1 MLKGGGELDF
11 LEEAVRAEQGGEL
24 RVENLDRHAASVP
37 DVLGQIDRGHPAL
50 PELALDA
57 VAVGQRLGKA
67 GQHITHGRSGRYD
80 PGLSFGVA
88 TLDRLA
94 FDNSYARLHPGFYEV
109 VDPTPLPDPYLV
121 AFNSDAAALLDLD
134 AAEASNPALPAY
146 LSGARRIPGA
156 EPIAQAYAG
165 HQFGVWV
172 PQLGDGRAFLLG
184 EVRTSNG
191 DKWDLHLKGA
201 GRTRFSRFGDGR
213 SVLRS
218 TIREYLAS
226 EALFGLGI
234 PTTRA
239 LCIVGS
245 DEPVQRETA
254 ETAATIIRL
263 APSHVRFG
271 TFQYFAARGEAGRV
285 RELADFVIGQHF
297 PELQELSNR
306 YPRFFGE
313 VCRRTAR
320 LMAQWTAAG
329 FAHGV
334 MNTDNMSVLGLTLDY
349 GPYGFLD
356 AYDAGFICNHTDTG
370 GQYAFDRQ
378 PAVGMWNCARLGE
391 ALLGVMEVA
400 EAQEELETYWDA
412 FVPEYARL
420 MRAKLGFLTEREED
434 AALLRDLLAALQ
446 ANRVD
451 YPRFFRALNTVDQRH
466 ATDDCE
472 VRAMFADRAAINSWL
487 DRYAARLRAE
497 GSVAAER
504 AERMGRT
511 NPRYVLRNWIA
522 QEAIARAQRKDFGLI
537 EELRRLFAVP
547 YDEHPGMER
556 FAEPP
561 SASGREIVVSC
572 SS

>member
-1 MLKGGGELDF
+1 MTEMSLSLPD
-11 LEEAVRAEQGGEL
+11 LECPARDGKRQAVRQG
-24 RVENLDRHAASVP
+24 RHAAP
-37 DVLGQIDRGHPAL
+37 DGG
-50 PELALDA
+50 
-57 VAVGQRLGKA
+57 
-67 GQHITHGRSGRYD
+67 GRYGLD
-80 PGLSFGVA
+80 LSFGVA
-88 TLDRLA
+88 TLDRLS
-94 FDNSYARLHPGFYEV
+94 FDNSYARLHPAFYEV

-121 AFNSDAAALLDLD
+121 AFSPAAAGLIDL
-134 AAEASNPALPAY
+134 APGEFTNPDLPGY
-146 LSGARRIPGA
+146 LSGAHRIPGA

-184 EVRTSNG
+184 EVRNAQG
-191 DKWDLHLKGA
+191 EKWDLHLKGA

-218 TIREYLAS
+218 AIREYLAS
-226 EALFGLGI
+226 EALAGLGI

-245 DEPVQRETA
+245 DEPVQRETV

-271 TFQYFAARGEAGRV
+271 TFQYFAARGESDRV
-285 RELADFVIGQHF
+285 RELADFVILRHF
-297 PELQELSNR
+297 AELEESADR
-306 YPRFFGE
+306 YRRFFGE

-320 LMAQWTAAG
+320 LMAHWMAAG

-334 MNTDNMSVLGLTLDY
+334 MNTDNMSVLGLTLDF

-356 AYDAGFICNHTDTG
+356 DYDAGFICNHTDTG

-391 ALLGVMEVA
+391 ALLGLIEL
-400 EAQEELETYWDA
+400 EGAQEELETYWAA

-420 MRAKLGFLTEREED
+420 MRARLGLHAEREED
-434 AALLRDLLAALQ
+434 AALVRDVLAALQ
-446 ANRVD
+446 AGRVD
-451 YPRFFRALNTVDQRH
+451 YTGFFRALSGLDERH
-466 ATDDCE
+466 PAGQAE
-472 VRAMFADRAAINSWL
+472 VAAMFADKAAITGWL
-487 DRYAARLRAE
+487 DRYVARLRAE
-497 GSVAAER
+497 ESVTGER
-504 AERMGRT
+504 AARMRRT
-511 NPRYVLRNWIA
+511 NPRFVLRNWIA
-522 QEAIARAQRKDFGLI
+522 QEAIEQAQRKEFGLI
-537 EELRRLFAVP
+537 EELRRLFAAP
-547 YDEHPGMER
+547 CDEHPGMER

-561 SASGREIVVSC
+561 SPSRREIVVSC

>member
-1 MLKGGGELDF
+1 
-11 LEEAVRAEQGGEL
+11 
-24 RVENLDRHAASVP
+24 
-37 DVLGQIDRGHPAL
+37 L
-50 PELALDA
+50 P
-57 VAVGQRLGKA
+57 GPCFG
-67 GQHITHGRSGRYD
+67 HGRSGRYG

-88 TLDRLA
+88 TLDRLS

-121 AFNSDAAALLDLD
+121 AFNPDAAALVDLD
-134 AAEASNPALPAY
+134 TAVTSNPELPAY
-146 LSGARRIPGA
+146 LSGARRIPCS

-184 EVRTSNG
+184 EVRNAKG

-218 TIREYLAS
+218 AIREYLAS
-226 EALFGLGI
+226 EALFSLGI

-245 DEPVQRETA
+245 DEPVQRETV

-271 TFQYFAARGEAGRV
+271 TFQYFAARGEADRV
-285 RELADFVIGQHF
+285 RELTDFIIGRHF
-297 PELQELSNR
+297 SEIEEAPGHYRL
-306 YPRFFGE
+306 FFGE

-320 LMAQWTAAG
+320 LMAHWMAAG

-356 AYDAGFICNHTDTG
+356 DYDSGFICNHTDTG

-391 ALLGVMEVA
+391 ALLGLIDVA
-400 EAQEELETYWDA
+400 EAQNELETYWDA

-420 MRAKLGFLTEREED
+420 MRAKLGLRTQREDD
-434 AALLRDLLAALQ
+434 ATLLRDLLVTLQ
-446 ANRVD
+446 ANHVD
-451 YPRFFRALNTVDQRH
+451 YTRFFRALGGFDERRPTEHVDVP
-466 ATDDCE
+466 AL
-472 VRAMFADRAAINSWL
+472 FADRAAITSWL
-487 DRYAARLRAE
+487 DRYATRLGAE
-497 GSVAAER
+497 GSVAVER
-504 AERMGRT
+504 AERMRRT
-511 NPRYVLRNWIA
+511 NPGYVLRNWIA
-522 QEAIARAQRKDFGLI
+522 QEAIEHAQRKDFGLI
-537 EELRRLFAVP
+537 EELRRLFAAP
-547 YDEHPGMER
+547 YDDHPGMER

-561 SASGREIVVSC
+561 TPSRREIVVSC

>member
-1 MLKGGGELDF
+1 
-11 LEEAVRAEQGGEL
+11 
-24 RVENLDRHAASVP
+24 
-37 DVLGQIDRGHPAL
+37 
-50 PELALDA
+50 
-57 VAVGQRLGKA
+57 
-67 GQHITHGRSGRYD
+67 
-80 PGLSFGVA
+80 VA
-88 TLDRLA
+88 TLDRLS
-94 FDNSYARLHPGFYEV
+94 FDNSYARLHPGLYEI

-121 AFNSDAAALLDLD
+121 SFNPDAAALLDLEAGE
-134 AAEASNPALPAY
+134 AANPEMPAY
-146 LSGARRIPGA
+146 LSGARRIPGS

-172 PQLGDGRAFLLG
+172 SQLGDGRAFLLG
-184 EVRTSNG
+184 EVRNDRG
-191 DKWDLHLKGA
+191 EKWDLHLKGA

-218 TIREYLAS
+218 VIREYLAS

-245 DEPVQRETA
+245 DEPVQRETM

-271 TFQYFAARGEAGRV
+271 TFQYFAARGEADRV
-285 RELADFVIGQHF
+285 RELADFVIWRHF
-297 PELQELSNR
+297 EELQESSDR
-306 YPRFFGE
+306 YRRFFGE

-320 LMAQWTAAG
+320 LMAQWMAAG

-356 AYDAGFICNHTDTG
+356 DYDAGFICNHTDTG

-391 ALLGVMEVA
+391 ALLGLMEIA
-400 EAQEELETYWDA
+400 EAQEELETYWNA

-420 MRAKLGFLTEREED
+420 MRAKLGLLTEREED
-434 AALLRDLLAALQ
+434 AALLRDLLGMLQ
-446 ANRVD
+446 ANHVD
-451 YPRFFRALNTVDQRH
+451 YTRFFRALGG
-466 ATDDCE
+466 TDEQQQAD
-472 VRAMFADRAAINSWL
+472 RTDLPAMFADRAAIDSWL
-487 DRYAARLRAE
+487 ERYAARLRAE
-497 GSVAAER
+497 ASVSRER
-504 AERMGRT
+504 AERMRRT

-522 QEAIARAQRKDFGLI
+522 QEAIERAQRKEFELI
-537 EELRRLFAVP
+537 EELRRLFAAP
-547 YDEHPGMER
+547 WDKHPGMER

-561 SASGREIVVSC
+561 SPPRREIVVSC